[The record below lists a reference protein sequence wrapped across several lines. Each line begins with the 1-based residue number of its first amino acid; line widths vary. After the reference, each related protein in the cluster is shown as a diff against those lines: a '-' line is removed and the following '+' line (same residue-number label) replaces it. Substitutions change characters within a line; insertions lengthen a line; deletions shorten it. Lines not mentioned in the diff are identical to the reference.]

1 MQNKVIQ
8 LRCDFNDVFIVVEC
22 QAHGQSYDA
31 GFNTHLS
38 QLVNF
43 TKQNN
48 CFCTSLIFF
57 CWCWSFRRG
66 IKILIRYLQQN
77 MVTGP
82 LFAPFEIHVYNLLY
96 MPLDILNIYMGFAY
110 LYF

>member
-1 MQNKVIQ
+1 MRNKVIQ

-43 TKQNN
+43 TNQNN

-57 CWCWSFRRG
+57 YSSGRG
-66 IKILIRYLQQN
+66 AGHLEEGSKY
-77 MVTGP
+77 
-82 LFAPFEIHVYNLLY
+82 
-96 MPLDILNIYMGFAY
+96 
-110 LYF
+110 

>member
-48 CFCTSLIFF
+48 FNFF
-57 CWCWSFRRG
+57 
-66 IKILIRYLQQN
+66 
-77 MVTGP
+77 
-82 LFAPFEIHVYNLLY
+82 LFIW
-96 MPLDILNIYMGFAY
+96 
-110 LYF
+110 